1 MHREM
6 NESFCHLMD
15 LEYIAY
21 LESFFYAA
29 HHSTCKGFSLL
40 SISPWYTNGLFIPA
54 LLISIHTIPSFSLL

>member
-1 MHREM
+1 M
-6 NESFCHLMD
+6 NLFCHLMD

-21 LESFFYAA
+21 LESFYTA

-40 SISPWYTNGLFIPA
+40 SIGPWYKYTNGLFIPA